1 MKQTKTNTT
10 HTNNNTKLITKKI
23 NNWHEYN
30 KSLITRGNLSIY
42 ISESIAQGALITPKR
57 QKTHKPGHPKLYPD
71 ALIQLILTIRELF
84 CLPLRQSTGLIECIF
99 SNIGMGLNIP
109 LPDYT
114 TLSRRMAKLEVDF
127 CHRFRG
133 KNVVLLVDSSGF
145 KVFGEGEW
153 KVRKHGYS
161 YRRTWRTTHIAI
173 DLATRNIIGLINTK
187 SGIHDNTQLIP
198 ILDQVKKKHEI
209 AAVIGDG
216 AYDSKDNYLMAREQ
230 NLEFIAPPPRN
241 ATEHINSDRR
251 HYRFYDT
258 PGWEDRNAV
267 IRHIEEWGLDGWKA
281 DTEYHRRSL
290 VENAI
295 YRFKTIFGSNL
306 KSRKEDTQLAEQQIR
321 ASLINRFNEIGLPKY
336 TMAR

>member
-1 MKQTKTNTT
+1 MKTNTQT
-10 HTNNNTKLITKKI
+10 SPKTNFNTKKI
-23 NNWHEYN
+23 MNWREYN
-30 KSLITRGNLSIY
+30 KSLVGRGNISIY
-42 ISESIAQGALITPKR
+42 ISESIAHGALITPKR
-57 QKTHKPGHPKLYPD
+57 QKTHKPGHPKRYPD
-71 ALIQLILTIRELF
+71 ALIELILTIRELF
-84 CLPLRQSTGLIECIF
+84 HLPLRQSTGLAAYIFGNMGIE
-99 SNIGMGLNIP
+99 LNIP
-109 LPDYT
+109 LPNYT

-133 KNVVLLVDSSGF
+133 KNVVLLIDSSGF

-198 ILDQVKKKHEI
+198 ILDQVKQKHEI
-209 AAVIGDG
+209 TAVIGDG

-230 NLEFIAPPPRN
+230 SLDFIAPPPRN
-241 ATEHINSDRR
+241 ATEHINSDIR

-267 IRHIEEWGLDGWKA
+267 IRHIEQWGLDGWKA
-281 DTEYHRRSL
+281 DTDYHRRSL

-295 YRFKTIFGSNL
+295 YRFKTIFRSNL

-321 ASLINRFNEIGLPKY
+321 ASLINWFNEMGLPKY
-336 TMAR
+336 MMVR